1 MKITIYHNPRCSKS
15 RDSLNLLKEKD
26 LDIQIIE
33 YLKTPPS
40 PTELQKVLA
49 QLNLPAEQLI
59 RKSEAIYKESY
70 KGKKLSE
77 EEWIEAMVKNP
88 KLIERPI
95 VIYGDK
101 AVIGRPLEQVQ
112 QLILEA

>member
-1 MKITIYHNPRCSKS
+1 MKTTIYHNPRCSKS
-15 RDSLNLLKEKD
+15 RESLNLLKEKN

-40 PTELQKVLA
+40 ASELQKVLV
-49 QLNLPAEQLI
+49 QLNLTAEQLI
-59 RKSEAIYKESY
+59 RKSEAIYKENY

>member
-1 MKITIYHNPRCSKS
+1 MKTTIYHNPRCSKS
-15 RDSLNLLKEKD
+15 RESLHLLQEKNLD
-26 LDIQIIE
+26 VQIIE

-40 PTELQKVLA
+40 AVELQKVLA
-49 QLNLPAEQLI
+49 QLNLSAEQLI

-77 EEWIEAMVKNP
+77 EEWVEAMVKHP

-101 AVIGRPLEQVQ
+101 AVIGRPLEQVK